1 MTHSDNPGNE
11 VNKDDEFEK
20 TVLSKVVLDMCAP
33 FFHTGRVVN
42 MDNYYTGPLVFMEP
56 LRKGVFA
63 RGTCRGNRSMFP
75 ISVQFTDSEAKK
87 VRRGSMKMATCE
99 KEGLVAIGWVDGNP
113 VHFLTSADGTDESS
127 TVRQVGGEKKRSRLQ
142 LPSNDTITECR
153 QSIGLTNCYPC
164 FLWQSDT
171 HSENTTISWP
181 WLC

>member
-1 MTHSDNPGNE
+1 MTDSDNPGNE
-11 VNKDDEFEK
+11 VDKDDEFEK
-20 TVLSKVVLDMCAP
+20 TVLSKLVLDMCAP
-33 FFHTGRVVN
+33 FFHTGQVVN
-42 MDNYYTGPLVFMEP
+42 MDNYYTGPLVFMEL

-127 TVRQVGGEKKRSRLQ
+127 TVRCVF
-142 LPSNDTITECR
+142 SNYE
-153 QSIGLTNCYPC
+153 
-164 FLWQSDT
+164 
-171 HSENTTISWP
+171 EM
-181 WLC
+181 